1 MTSFE
6 SIMEELIEIVRQS
19 IEKVCFSSNAN
30 NNIDFSDVLITVGLV
45 LIPGFFC
52 TILAV
57 TAPHRELIVFN

>member
-19 IEKVCFSSNAN
+19 IEKVCSNVN

-45 LIPGFFC
+45 LIPRFFC